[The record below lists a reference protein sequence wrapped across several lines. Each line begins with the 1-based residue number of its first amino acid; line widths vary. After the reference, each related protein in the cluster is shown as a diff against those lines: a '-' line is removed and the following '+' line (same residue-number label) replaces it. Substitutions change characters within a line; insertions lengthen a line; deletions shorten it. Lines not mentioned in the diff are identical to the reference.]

1 MMALAAS
8 CVTAL
13 GINCRGSVIC
23 DSFTNTNNPD
33 LSAAESLRR
42 EITAHVSDSRWYQN
56 GQKIVCIDQGG
67 GGQKFGGAFRHS
79 LCAFLK
85 RTGGYPGNE
94 IKVLAQRIVEHG
106 CKTCGSV
113 PVFFDQ
119 GDNDL
124 NSHGELTFDY
134 VARNTNGDGMCRSIS
149 GTCYYE

>member
-42 EITAHVSDSRWYQN
+42 EINAYVSDSRWYQN
-56 GQKIVCIDQGG
+56 GQKIVCIDGG
-67 GGQKFGGAFRHS
+67 PEVLRHS
-79 LCAFLK
+79 ICAFLQG
-85 RTGGYPGNE
+85 TGGYPGNE

-106 CKTCGSV
+106 CNTCGSV
-113 PVFFDQ
+113 PLFFDQ
-119 GDNDL
+119 GDNDV

-134 VARNTNGDGMCRSIS
+134 VDRSSDGDGMCRSIL